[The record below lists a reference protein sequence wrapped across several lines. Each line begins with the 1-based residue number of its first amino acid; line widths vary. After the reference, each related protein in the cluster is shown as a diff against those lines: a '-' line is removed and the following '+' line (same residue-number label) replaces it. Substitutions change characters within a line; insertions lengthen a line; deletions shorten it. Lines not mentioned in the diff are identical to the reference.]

1 MQNQFMKI
9 EICSK
14 AEALEL
20 AEKNTIS
27 TSVIS
32 ITSLEW
38 EDVVFPDHSN
48 ILSVLH
54 LKFNDITS
62 EYDEEGIPYGSP
74 LPKREDLAGLKS
86 FVDALECDCLIIHC
100 YEGRSRSAA
109 VAKAVYEY
117 RGRLDTVHAEHEVSP
132 NVLVYELA
140 RQELGNRW

>member
-1 MQNQFMKI
+1 MII
-9 EICSK
+9 EILGQRQAVEY
-14 AEALEL
+14 AEHTGAR
-20 AEKNTIS
+20 

-32 ITSLEW
+32 ITSKGDS
-38 EDVVFPDHSN
+38 DVVFPENAN
-48 ILSVLH
+48 IAGVLH
-54 LKFNDITS
+54 LKLNDLTD
-62 EYDEEGIPYGSP
+62 EYDEEGIPYGRP
-74 LPKREDLAGLKS
+74 LPVREDFAGLKA
-86 FVDALECDCLIIHC
+86 FVDGLSCDCLIIHC